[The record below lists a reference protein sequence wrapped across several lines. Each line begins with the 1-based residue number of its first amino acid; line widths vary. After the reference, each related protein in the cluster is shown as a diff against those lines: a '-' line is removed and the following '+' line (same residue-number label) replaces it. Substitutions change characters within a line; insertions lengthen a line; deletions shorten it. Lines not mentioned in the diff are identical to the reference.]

1 MADLINEGDSKIE
14 VIDAGAAGD
23 AQITAVLNNVERAD
37 ITSTLI
43 SFYNPS
49 DQMETG
55 NATDNNSGAATT
67 FNGFQ
72 VNDATVRIQSGD
84 GSSIP
89 QSNLFIDGKSI
100 ISDKTLSIGTTGQK
114 ELRLG
119 TNGTSRFK
127 ITESGYVDF
136 TKMEIN
142 GQQGTAGQYIR
153 NTGNGGIEWATLD
166 SRNAF
171 GTVTVGGTSLNAG
184 SVGDTFTIT
193 GGSNITLTPDNSNN
207 TLTIAAT
214 QPNVFQNVAVSG
226 QSTIAA
232 DATSDTFNIAA
243 GTGIQITTDAS
254 TDTMTITNTVT
265 AAAAADAVFKTLAVS
280 GQANVIASSSTDT
293 LNLSAGD
300 GMEIKTNDGSSEIE
314 FRNEALER
322 LSKEG
327 FLTFTQSDGTTDK
340 MPLRNFFINQ
350 TTSEAVNG
358 GGSSVGTSTRAMRM
372 LKSDGSTFKFMIM
385 PANSNGESL
394 VFTYTKQDGSTV
406 TKDITM
412 AA

>member
-1 MADLINEGDSKIE
+1 MADVINEGDSKIE

-55 NATDNNSGAATT
+55 NATDNNTGAAAT

-72 VNDATVRIQSGD
+72 VNDATIRVQSGASS
-84 GSSIP
+84 GSVP
-89 QSNLFIDGKSI
+89 LSNLYIDGKSI

-114 ELRLG
+114 ELHLG
-119 TNGTSRFK
+119 TNSTSRFK

-171 GTVTVGGTSLNAG
+171 GSISIGGSTIAAS
-184 SVGDTFTIT
+184 SVGDSFSIAA
-193 GGSNITLTPDNSNN
+193 GNN
-207 TLTIAAT
+207 VSLGVSGTTLTINAT
-214 QPNVFQNVAVSG
+214 HPNVFQNVAVSG

-232 DATSDTFNIAA
+232 DANSDTFNIAA
-243 GTGIQITTDAS
+243 GTGIQITTDSS

-265 AAAAADAVFKTLAVS
+265 AQSAADAVFKTLTVS
-280 GQANVIASSSTDT
+280 GQSSVIAASATDT
-293 LNLSAGD
+293 LSLSAGD
-300 GMEIKTNDGSSEIE
+300 GIAIATDDSSKEISY
-314 FRNEALER
+314 RVEALPR

-327 FLTFTQSDGTTDK
+327 VLSYTKADGTSSQL
-340 MPLRNFFINQ
+340 PLRNFFINQ
-350 TTSEAVNG
+350 STSVPVNG
-358 GGSSVGTSTRAMRM
+358 GGSQVGQSTRALML
-372 LKSDGSTFKFMIM
+372 LKSDGSTFKFMVM
-385 PANSNGESL
+385 PANSAGDSL
-394 VFTYTKQDGSTV
+394 VFTYTKEDGSTV

-412 AA
+412 VA